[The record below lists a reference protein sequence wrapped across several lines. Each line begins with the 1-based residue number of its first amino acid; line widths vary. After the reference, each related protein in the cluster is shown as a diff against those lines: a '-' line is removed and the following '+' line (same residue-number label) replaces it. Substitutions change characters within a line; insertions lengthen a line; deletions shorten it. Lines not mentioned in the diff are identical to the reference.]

1 MAQAGSISIHSVDD
15 SMLIFFRP
23 AFFILARLSTG
34 AGFAVAGV
42 LFVLPLI
49 AVGALASS
57 AADGGRAVS
66 WPLLVALALPGI
78 YCLCALYLWMRSGM
92 RRLNRLV
99 ERVASGDLSYVA
111 DPNRV
116 GVDRSAGDRLWRA
129 VAQMNANLV
138 EIVTQVRRSADAIA
152 SMAAGI
158 ADDAANLSQRTQEQG
173 ASLEETAS
181 SMEELSAT
189 VKQNAD
195 NCAQATALASSA
207 SGVASKAAHEMQ
219 GVAQTM
225 LRIDESAHRVAE
237 ILGVIEGIA
246 FQTNILALNAAIE
259 AARAGEQG
267 RGFAVVAAEVRSL
280 AQRSADAAKQIK
292 TLIEASVD
300 SAVQGRQ
307 WVEASAGTMSKV
319 VQSVQQVADV
329 IGRIALASSEQ
340 SAGVDDINRAI
351 AQLDAVTHQNAA
363 LVEQSATTAHAFEV
377 EAGRLVDVVGTFKL
391 DRIEERDRAVEMVKR
406 AVAHIHAKGMRQAC
420 EDFNDPRGQFID
432 GDCYIWAGDFKGI
445 VAANASNPD
454 SRGQDHYELKAADG
468 KKFIQE
474 IIRTAQ
480 TKGKGWCDYL
490 WKNPKTGR
498 TEVKSTYFEAVDNIF
513 IACGIYK
520 GKSAQARKPL
530 TQARGAIA
538 RIR

>member
-1 MAQAGSISIHSVDD
+1 
-15 SMLIFFRP
+15 MLKLFFKP
-23 AFFILARLSTG
+23 AFFLLARQRTG
-34 AGFAVAGV
+34 VNFALTAA
-42 LFVLPLI
+42 LFLLP
-49 AVGALASS
+49 
-57 AADGGRAVS
+57 
-66 WPLLVALALPGI
+66 VALAELAGATGGGDGEISKALIGVSVLPGL
-78 YCLCALYLWMRSGM
+78 YYFCALYLSVSVGIARV
-92 RRLNRLV
+92 NRVV
-99 ERVASGDLSYVA
+99 ERVASGDLTYVA
-111 DPNRV
+111 SRKRV
-116 GVDRSAGDRLWRA
+116 GVDASEGGKIWRN
-129 VAQMNANLV
+129 VAQMNASLV
-138 EIVTQVRRSADAIA
+138 EIVTQVRQSADAIV

-158 ADDAANLSQRTQEQG
+158 AGDSESLAQRTQEQG

-195 NCAQATALASSA
+195 NCAQATALASTA
-207 SGVASKAAHEMQ
+207 SEVASKAADEMQ

-292 TLIEASVD
+292 TLIEASVG
-300 SAVQGRQ
+300 SAAQGRQ
-307 WVEASAGTMSKV
+307 WVEASAGTMGKV
-319 VQSVQQVADV
+319 VQSAQQVAEV
-329 IGRIALASSEQ
+329 IDRIAVASSEQ
-340 SAGVDDINRAI
+340 SSGVDDINRAL
-351 AQLDAVTHQNAA
+351 AQLDAVTQQNAA
-363 LVEQSATTAHAFEV
+363 LVEQSATTAHAFEA
-377 EAGRLVDVVGTFKL
+377 EAGRLVNVVGAFKL
-391 DRIEERDRAVEMVKR
+391 DRVEERDRAVEMVER
-406 AVAHIHAKGMRQAC
+406 AVAHVRAKGMQQAC
-420 EDFNDPRGQFID
+420 ADFNDPHGQFID

-480 TKGKGWCDYL
+480 SKGKGWCDYL
-490 WKNPKTGR
+490 WKNPKSGR
-498 TEVKSTYFEAVDNIF
+498 TEVKSTYFEAVDGVF

-520 GKSAQARKPL
+520 GKSALPRKAPQL
-530 TQARGAIA
+530 RGPAA
-538 RIR
+538 APG

>member
-1 MAQAGSISIHSVDD
+1 MRA
-15 SMLIFFRP
+15 FFKP
-23 AFFILARLSTG
+23 AFLLLARLGTG
-34 AGFAVAGV
+34 ASYVVAGI
-42 LFVLPLI
+42 LFTLPPVI
-49 AVGALASS
+49 VAALGSNP
-57 AADGGRAVS
+57 ADGERAVS
-66 WPLLVALALPGI
+66 WSLVVIVLLPGI
-78 YCLCALYLWMRSGM
+78 YYLGAQYLWMKSGM

-99 ERVASGDLSYVA
+99 ERIASGDLTYVVSL
-111 DPNRV
+111 DKL

-138 EIVTQVRRSADAIA
+138 EIVAQVRQSADAIV
-152 SMAAGI
+152 SMATGI
-158 ADDAANLSQRTQEQG
+158 ADDSASLSQRTQEQG

-195 NCAQATALASSA
+195 NCAQATALASTA
-207 SGVASKAAHEMQ
+207 SGVAAKAADEMQ
-219 GVAQTM
+219 GMAQTM
-225 LRIDESAHRVAE
+225 QRIDESAHRVAE

-292 TLIEASVD
+292 TLIDASVD

-307 WVEASAGTMSKV
+307 WVEASAGTMGRV
-319 VQSVQQVADV
+319 VASVRQVAEV
-329 IGRIALASSEQ
+329 IERIAVASAEQ
-340 SAGVDDINRAI
+340 STGVDDINRAV

-363 LVEQSATTAHAFEV
+363 LVEQSASTAHAFEV
-377 EAGRLVDVVGTFKL
+377 EAGRLVDVVGAFKL
-391 DRIEERDRAVEMVKR
+391 DRMQERDRAVEMVKR
-406 AVAHIHAKGMRQAC
+406 AVAHIHARGMRQAC
-420 EDFNDPRGQFID
+420 EDFNDPRGGFID

-480 TKGKGWCDYL
+480 AKGKGWCDYL

-498 TEVKSTYFEAVDNIF
+498 TEVKSTYFEAVDNVF

-520 GKSAQARKPL
+520 GKSALPRKTAQLRGPSAGAR
-530 TQARGAIA
+530 
-538 RIR
+538 

>member
-1 MAQAGSISIHSVDD
+1 
-15 SMLIFFRP
+15 MLKLFFRP
-23 AFFILARLSTG
+23 AFFLLVRLGTG
-34 AGFAVAGV
+34 GGYVVAGA
-42 LFVLPLI
+42 LFVLPLVTI
-49 AVGALASS
+49 AAFGARVADMEHAGSWALLASS
-57 AADGGRAVS
+57 
-66 WPLLVALALPGI
+66 ALPGI
-78 YCLCALYLWMRSGM
+78 YYLCALYLWTRAGM
-92 RRLNRLV
+92 RRLNRFV
-99 ERVASGDLSYVA
+99 ERIASGDLTYVA
-111 DPNRV
+111 SLHRT
-116 GVDRSAGDRLWRA
+116 GVDRSEGHSLWQA

-138 EIVTQVRRSADAIA
+138 EIVTQVRQSADAIA

-158 ADDAANLSQRTQEQG
+158 AEDGTSLSQRTQEQG

-181 SMEELSAT
+181 SMEQLSAT
-189 VKQNAD
+189 VKQNAE
-195 NCAQATALASSA
+195 NCAQATALASTA
-207 SGVASKAAHEMQ
+207 STVAGKAASEMQ
-219 GVAQTM
+219 NMAQTM

-300 SAVQGRQ
+300 SAAQGGR
-307 WVEASAGTMSKV
+307 WVEASASTMSQV
-319 VQSVQQVADV
+319 VASVQQVAEV
-329 IGRIALASSEQ
+329 IERIAVASSEQ

-351 AQLDAVTHQNAA
+351 AQLDVVTHQNAA
-363 LVEQSATTAHAFEV
+363 LVEQSATAAHAFEV
-377 EAGRLVDVVGTFKL
+377 EAGRLVDVVGAFKM
-391 DRIEERDRAVEMVKR
+391 DRMQERDRAVEMVKR
-406 AVAHIHAKGMRQAC
+406 AVAHIHAKGMQQAC
-420 EDFNDPRGQFID
+420 ADFNDPRGEFID

-445 VAANASNPD
+445 VAANASNPE
-454 SRGQDHYELKAADG
+454 SRGQDHFELKAADG

-480 TKGKGWCDYL
+480 AKGNGWCDYL

-498 TEVKSTYFEAVDNIF
+498 TEVKSTYFEAVDNLF

-520 GKSAQARKPL
+520 GKSEHARKAL
-530 TQARGAIA
+530 TQGRGAML
-538 RIR
+538 RTR